1 MARSEPG
8 PFDPNGLR
16 GALGDAHWRYT
27 REINFRNG
35 WRGHR
40 WPERF
45 HSFLL
50 DQPYLLAAARYI
62 ENSPVRAGLC
72 AQPEDWPWSS
82 TRAHLL
88 GQDDALVKVGPGG
101 DSVKASWRMRKS

>member
-8 PFDPNGLR
+8 PFDPDGLR
-16 GALGDAHWRYT
+16 GALGEAHRRYT
-27 REINFRNG
+27 REINLRNG

-50 DQPYLLAAARYI
+50 DQPYLLAAARYS
-62 ENSPVRAGLC
+62 ENNPDRAGLC
-72 AQPEDWPWSS
+72 A
-82 TRAHLL
+82 
-88 GQDDALVKVGPGG
+88 
-101 DSVKASWRMRKS
+101 